1 MAEQTV
7 TAHLVIKG
15 AAEAIAFYTEAF
27 GARELLRMPSPD
39 GKLWHASLAIG
50 DSQVYLVDEFP
61 GQCGSSSP
69 TTLGGTP
76 VTLHLAV
83 EDADATF
90 NQAVAAGAT
99 PAMPPADMFWGSR
112 YGQVVDPFG
121 HSWSVASPLSPEA
134 TEAAKAAFA
143 AQMQPV
149 GAEA

>member
-39 GKLWHASLAIG
+39 GKLWHASLAFG

-61 GQCGSSSP
+61 GHCGGVSP

-112 YGQVVDPFG
+112 YGQVADPFG
-121 HSWSVASPLSPEA
+121 HRWSIASPLSPEA

-143 AQMQPV
+143 TQMQPV